1 MMMMATPSF
10 GLGKG
15 GVASSPPPSPEPEEL
30 EPSSGWL
37 EFDALALPG
46 PDDRARRGKLAR
58 TRGDALSAQRSAAAA
73 RLEQLQPGPLL
84 RDPLTSRGLFDH
96 RFDADGLVEI
106 PSDGVAHRVSLG
118 VAQAAPRLRLRTVP
132 REAPDVFR
140 EAELK
145 NPFDA
150 PLLAGPVDVYV
161 EGSLLSTTA
170 NDRIDKGGTLTVGM
184 GVEDRVRVAR
194 NARADETSAGV
205 FGGSTSVL
213 HSIDIELSS
222 SLGREVT
229 VEVIDRLP
237 VTDNK
242 EIEIVRGDETPASQE
257 YAQAERGS
265 PVRGGR
271 LWRVLLP
278 ASGKVR
284 IDWTYRLTFAAKD
297 ELVGGNRRE

>member
-1 MMMMATPSF
+1 MMMMATASF

-15 GVASSPPPSPEPEEL
+15 GAASPPPPPPEPEEL

-58 TRGDALSAQRSAAAA
+58 TRGDALSSQRSAAAA

-96 RFDADGLVEI
+96 RFDAYGLVEI

-132 REAPDVFR
+132 REAHDVFR